1 MTWKTVRY
9 DPTWKEPLDP
19 EMIPLCDA
27 LNAAGFVTTSSCVG
41 HGCTLGPYV
50 CFEHSSDER
59 IEKLVRFVKGAERGD
74 FRPYFSEWQKEILLD
89 GYAWSVRIHVNEI
102 YRDTPAAVREQ
113 REVDALAHVTRS
125 VQEFW
130 KGGHPPMECLD
141 EMPPKTTA
149 KRKSSVPR

>member
-50 CFEHSSDER
+50 LFEHSDDRTIER
-59 IEKLVRFVKGAERGD
+59 LARFVKQSEVD
-74 FRPYFSEWQKEILLD
+74 DSRPYFTEWQKEILLN
-89 GYAWSVRIHVNEI
+89 GYSWCVQVRVNGI
-102 YRDTPAAVREQ
+102 GCSTPAAVREQ
-113 REVDALAHVTRS
+113 GEVDALAHVTRA

-130 KGGHPPMECLD
+130 KGGHPPMEY
-141 EMPPKTTA
+141 
-149 KRKSSVPR
+149 R